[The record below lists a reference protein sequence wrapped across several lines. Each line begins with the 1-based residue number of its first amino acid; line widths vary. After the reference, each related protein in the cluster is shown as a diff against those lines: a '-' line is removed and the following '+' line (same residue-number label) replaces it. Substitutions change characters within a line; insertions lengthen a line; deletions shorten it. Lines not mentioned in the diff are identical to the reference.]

1 MIPESISKRQQ
12 HSWKK
17 RSTNNRNEL
26 GEEVDSRSIG
36 IKNPNAIHL
45 NEVSSKS
52 VKIGVCV
59 SKPKGLRRGSSSEVV
74 VYSEPPPQTESKSLF
89 KPKPRTPSDIVRNT
103 RDLLRLLQNSNSSD
117 NKRDNDKVQFQSL
130 YLISISSLL
139 MFLILFL
146 FNASA
151 ITTRWSNCL
160 RIWGRWKRFCMEI
173 VKLNQFLKLVR
184 SWLKSS
190 LTKTL
195 WDYLFSVFQNW
206 IWR

>member
-1 MIPESISKRQQ
+1 L
-12 HSWKK
+12 KK

-26 GEEVDSRSIG
+26 GEEVDFRSIG

-45 NEVSSKS
+45 NEISSKS

-74 VYSEPPPQTESKSLF
+74 VYSEPPPPTESKSLF

-130 YLISISSLL
+130 FLILISSFLI
-139 MFLILFL
+139 FLILF
-146 FNASA
+146 
-151 ITTRWSNCL
+151 
-160 RIWGRWKRFCMEI
+160 
-173 VKLNQFLKLVR
+173 
-184 SWLKSS
+184 
-190 LTKTL
+190 
-195 WDYLFSVFQNW
+195 YLILLLLIDDRVV
-206 IWR
+206 